1 MRYFYGIAVA
11 VLIVGIVAVAH
22 AAPNPQ
28 PEDYVDGCT
37 LLKIPNCRIE
47 SKFGNQSALTMTESP
62 LWPTGDDYKF
72 VDTAEL
78 LDVVSTSI
86 NDAAAGTGARMVRI
100 IGIAD
105 GEWVFEFV
113 TLDGTTPVTTVNEFD
128 FVYRA
133 VVVSAGVPAADVVT
147 GITDS
152 AGSDGDITFTTQ
164 SGDTLAFIAAG
175 LNTTQQIMIRV
186 PDNEQWVFMNSVTT
200 SGQLKEVVFRIY
212 FRIPGSNI
220 FVAGAQLHA
229 VESSLQIQPQIRL
242 APGTDVIV
250 TVQTD
255 TGVAN
260 ASLRAEFMRIGVG
273 EFPIALQ

>member
-1 MRYFYGIAVA
+1 MRYFYGLAVA
-11 VLIVGIVAVAH
+11 VLIVGLVAVAN

-37 LLKIPNCRIE
+37 LLKIPNCRVE

-100 IGIAD
+100 TGIAD
-105 GEWVFEFV
+105 GAWVFEVV
-113 TLDGTTPVTTVNEFD
+113 TMNGTTPVTTVNEFD
-128 FVYRA
+128 FVHRTT
-133 VVVSAGVPAADVVT
+133 VVSAGVPAADVVP
-147 GITDS
+147 GIADS
-152 AGSDGDITFTTQ
+152 AGSDGDITLTTQ
-164 SGDTLAFIAAG
+164 SGDVLAFIVAG
-175 LNTTQQIMIRV
+175 KNTTQQVMVRV
-186 PDNEQWVFMNSVTT
+186 PDNEQWIFRNSVTT

-212 FRIPGSNI
+212 FRIPGTMI
-220 FVAGAQLHA
+220 FVSGAQLHA
-229 VESSLQIQPQIRL
+229 VEDSLQIEPHIL
-242 APGTDVIV
+242 LGPGTDVLV

-260 ASLRAEFMRIGVG
+260 ASLRAEFLRIGLS
-273 EFPIALQ
+273 EFPISLQ